1 VSVIVYV
8 RNYGCKYL
16 LSCACNLS
24 DISKPSKQESGDRSR
39 PAFLPAQI
47 LFGRVKQWV
56 FLMKKFLRYLGLGL
70 LSTFLTATPGLGAE
84 RISFYYPP
92 FGEFYLSVDSLETF
106 AKEGKIDQDFSFYAS
121 RATPQQLAQLR
132 DLLQQRFNIT
142 STLVSQVTYS
152 PIGEQLMQQLGKLLL
167 TQSRKNGFYAIRA
180 SLILAAAD
188 QKGLTVVNLLRKFPS
203 NTIRVNFTQGLKIVD
218 DLSQLLKKKDEVVAS
233 IEKEAIAQ
241 AANST
246 TDFFQLP
253 DLRSPGKFR
262 WDKKTFELNDASR
275 SRSLPVDIYVPATQ
289 NSQRAKRPA
298 TANTTQ
304 DSLSPPFPLIV
315 ISHGVASDRSTF
327 VYLAQHLASYGFAVA
342 VLEHPGSNAKRFQQY
357 FAGLAGPPDAAEF
370 INRPLDIKYLLD
382 ELERLEKSDLTL
394 QGKLNFEQVGAI
406 GQSLGGYTVLTL
418 AGAKINFNQLR
429 QDCNPDNSSFNLSLA
444 LQCQAIELPPKN
456 YELKDDRIK
465 AIIAINPIDS
475 SILGEAGISQIKIPV
490 MLVAG
495 SQDIFAPP
503 VFEQIRPFTWLSQPN
518 KYLALIENATHFSA
532 IAGSTSKNNVLPVP
546 SALLGPDRAPVYSYL
561 NALSVAFLETHLLNR
576 PEYRSYLQPSYAQF
590 ISKEPLN
597 LSLLQSLSADQFNQ
611 IWNASIPPSVKPS
624 KPQPTPM
631 PTHP

>member
-1 VSVIVYV
+1 
-8 RNYGCKYL
+8 
-16 LSCACNLS
+16 
-24 DISKPSKQESGDRSR
+24 
-39 PAFLPAQI
+39 
-47 LFGRVKQWV
+47 
-56 FLMKKFLRYLGLGL
+56 MKKFLRYLGLGL
-70 LSTFLTATPGLGAE
+70 LSTFFTATPGLGAE

-106 AKEGKIDQDFSFYAS
+106 AKEGKIDQDFSFYAN

-132 DLLQQRFNIT
+132 DLLQQRFNVT
-142 STLVSQVTYS
+142 PTLVSQVTYS

-167 TQSRKNGFYAIRA
+167 TESRKNGFYAIRA

-262 WDKKTFELNDASR
+262 WDKKTFELNDVSR
-275 SRSLPVDIYVPATQ
+275 SRRLPVDIYVPATQ
-289 NSQRAKRPA
+289 NSQL
-298 TANTTQ
+298 TTQ
-304 DSLSPPFPLIV
+304 NSLSSPFPLIV
-315 ISHGVASDRSTF
+315 ISHGVGSDRSSF

-357 FAGLAGPPDAAEF
+357 FAGLAVPPDAAEF
-370 INRPLDIKYLLD
+370 INRPLDIKYLLN
-382 ELERLEKSDLTL
+382 ELERLEKSDPTL
-394 QGKLNFEQVGAI
+394 QGKLNFQQVGAI

-429 QDCNPDNSSFNLSLA
+429 QDCNPNNSSFNLSLL
-444 LQCQAIELPPKN
+444 LQCQASELSPKN

-475 SILGEAGISQIKIPV
+475 SILGEGGVSQIKMPV

-503 VFEQIRPFTWLSQPN
+503 VSEQIRPFTWLSDPN
-518 KYLALIENATHFSA
+518 KYLVLIENATHFSA
-532 IAGSTSKNNVLPVP
+532 IAAPTSQNGALPVP
-546 SALLGPDRAPVYSYL
+546 SALVGPNSAAVYSYL

-576 PEYRSYLQPSYAQF
+576 PEYRSYLQPSYAIF
-590 ISKEPLN
+590 ISKERFN
-597 LSLLQSLSADQFNQ
+597 LSLLQSLSADQFNL
-611 IWNASIPPSVKPS
+611 IWNASTVQSVKPS
-624 KPQPTPM
+624 KPQPIPI